1 MLTPS
6 APTADDEVRAKDGG
20 KHDQGDAQLM
30 DLDQRIAALTQNML
44 RLKFYA
50 VLSQPSPTPEKL
62 KPLLPAHF
70 EYMISLEKRGVLFAS
85 GPFSDSGGGPPNGAG
100 LTILRAASADEAR
113 ALAEADPFVVNG
125 LRTFELKEWT
135 VMEGSLG
142 LKINLSD
149 RSIEVA

>member
-1 MLTPS
+1 MLTRS
-6 APTADDEVRAKDGG
+6 APTADDEVRANDGG

>member
-1 MLTPS
+1 MLTRS
-6 APTADDEVRAKDGG
+6 APTADDEVRAEDGG
-20 KHDQGDAQLM
+20 KDDQGDAQLM

-70 EYMISLEKRGVLFAS
+70 EYMIALEKRGVLFAS
-85 GPFSDSGGGPPNGAG
+85 GPFSDSRGGPPNGAG
-100 LTILRAASADEAR
+100 LTILRAASAEEAR
-113 ALAEADPFVVNG
+113 ALAEADPFVANG